1 MSIFHDTHSI
11 HPQQLNIDIFINIE
25 KAVKNRS
32 LQDCAFMM
40 DNCPDSV
47 GEGSAQLQSYCE
59 LGQPINWS
67 IYSLDNS
74 QNLPQSND
82 ALLSIQQIRFEKA
95 QVVEL
100 NNPVT
105 STKLPILSAP
115 IASHWTGNVSNR
127 LPTVGSYRYSL
138 EIKIQPADNNL
149 PPMLLELTSASLAVS
164 KHTQRVAL
172 YEYY

>member
-11 HPQQLNIDIFINIE
+11 HPQQLNIEIFINIE
-25 KAVKNRS
+25 KAVKNHS
-32 LQDCAFMM
+32 LQGCTFMM

-67 IYSLDNS
+67 IYSLSSS

-82 ALLSIQQIRFEKA
+82 TILSIQRIRFEKA

-100 NNPVT
+100 NNQTP
-105 STKLPILSAP
+105 STKQPILSTP

-138 EIKIQPADNNL
+138 EIKIQPTDNTL

-164 KHTQRVAL
+164 KPNQRAA
-172 YEYY
+172 